1 MAGSLGLT
9 PESLKASGRS
19 SDKLSLPILQS
30 QIKRDPEGYETEIH
44 LIYKQFRASVDLFQ
58 QQAALTF
65 SSVGSDPSVAKDLG
79 DRAMFLAHV
88 TPFYPKQLAAFPAQ
102 LTDLLRTSCLA
113 MPSVLRIHVVKALI
127 LLMNRK
133 SLVMEDL
140 LALFLDIQTLG
151 DENMRKLAFSHIVQT
166 IRKMSIT
173 DPRHKSLQK
182 IVVSMLE
189 QEDETKAKRALVTL
203 CELHKRKVWF
213 GDKHDRVAI
222 AICEACFHTS
232 PRIRISSLRFL
243 LDYDNINDEDDSD
256 ASSSDDE
263 DSKKV
268 SQVVF
273 NREAVYKANNKG
285 TSSSKKK
292 KQAKL
297 QRAMRSIK
305 RKQRA
310 SSENTTSTYSP
321 LNHLNDAQN
330 FAKRLLRHIKSDKS
344 SGKTNDKSSGETN
357 DKSSGETNERRETR
371 LMIIKVIARTISL
384 HKLLLFKFYT
394 YLEDYAKDGVK
405 DITQILAAAVQAC
418 HDGVPS
424 DAVEPL
430 FKQIVNEFLHD
441 RSSPEAIPVALNVVR
456 EMCLRIPELMTED
469 LLHDLA
475 QYKTDKKYRTHRKA
489 ISAASASLIALFREI
504 NPSLLV
510 KKDRGRPGGPIARPK
525 KYGEVNVF
533 SNVPNVEL
541 LQESDNEKDD
551 DEVAL
556 PGSDGSEQELIP
568 DACGT
573 EDEAEEVSNDGDDM
587 NNTEDD
593 TLVSGDEEEEK
604 NDSDEAETDSEN
616 EEDDGEAS
624 DSSVEGSGNTEKAKG
639 KKRKLVDFDASLLA
653 ADTSLRALKRCAEA
667 KREQPSFAESDGI
680 LSNEDFQKIKELKAN
695 KDAKI
700 ALARKGF
707 KVPDSDQLSK
717 KLVNPAKLEA
727 HIRHKLTKEERLE
740 LVKAGREDRGKYQSK
755 TAIKQKK
762 SGGSSN
768 RQKEHKKNMPLAAVR
783 SKAGKSKRVKKKKN
797 SLSGSQFRGRK
808 AWK

>member
-1 MAGSLGLT
+1 MMAGSLGLT

-19 SDKLSLPILQS
+19 SENLSLPILRS
-30 QIKRDPEGYETEIH
+30 QIKRDPEGYETELH
-44 LIYKQFRASVDLFQ
+44 LIYKQFKASLDLFQ

-65 SSVGSDPSVAKDLG
+65 SSVGSDPSVAKNLG
-79 DRAMFLAHV
+79 DRVMFLSHV
-88 TPFYPKQLAAFPAQ
+88 TPFYPKQLSAFPAQ

-113 MPSVLRIHVVKALI
+113 MPSGLR
-127 LLMNRK
+127 NQ

-151 DENMRKLAFSHIVQT
+151 DKNLRKLAFSHIVQT

-182 IVVSMLE
+182 IVISMLE
-189 QEDETKAKRALVTL
+189 QEDEAKAKRAFVTL

-232 PRIRISSLRFL
+232 PRIMISSLRFL
-243 LDYDNINDEDDSD
+243 LDCENNDNEDDSD

-263 DSKKV
+263 DSKQASHV
-268 SQVVF
+268 MI
-273 NREAVYKANNKG
+273 NREAVYKATNQG

-305 RKQRA
+305 KKQRA
-310 SSENTTSTYSP
+310 SSENTTSNYSP
-321 LNHLNDAQN
+321 LNYLNDPQN
-330 FAKRLLRHIKSDKS
+330 FAERLLSRLQTGKSI
-344 SGKTNDKSSGETN
+344 GQ
-357 DKSSGETNERRETR
+357 TNERFETK
-371 LMIIKVIARTISL
+371 LMMMKVIARTIGL
-384 HKLLLFKFYT
+384 HKLHLLSFYT
-394 YLEDYAKDGVK
+394 YLQNYAKQGRK
-405 DITQILAAAVQAC
+405 DTTQILAAAVQAC

-430 FKQIVNEFLHD
+430 FKQIVNEFLPNGS
-441 RSSPEAIPVALNVVR
+441 RPEAIAVGLNVVR
-456 EMCLRIPELMTED
+456 EMCLRIHDLMTED
-469 LLHDLA
+469 LLQDLA
-475 QYKTDKKYRTHRKA
+475 RYKKDHAHNKA
-489 ISAASASLIALFREI
+489 ISSASRSLIALFREI

-525 KYGEVNVF
+525 QYGEATVF

-541 LQESDNEKDD
+541 LQESDNDQDD
-551 DEVAL
+551 DEVAAL
-556 PGSDGSEQELIP
+556 PGSDDIKQELTP
-568 DACGT
+568 DECGT
-573 EDEAEEVSNDGDDM
+573 EDEAEEDSDDGDDM
-587 NNTEDD
+587 SDKEDDSDID
-593 TLVSGDEEEEK
+593 TLVSGDDEEK
-604 NDSDEAETDSEN
+604 ENDSDEAETDSEN
-616 EEDDGEAS
+616 EEEDGETS
-624 DSSVEGSGNTEKAKG
+624 DSCVEGSGNKEKAKG
-639 KKRKLVDFDASLLA
+639 KKRKIEDFDASLLA

-667 KREQPSFAESDGI
+667 KSEQPSFGESDGI
-680 LSNEDFQKIKELKAN
+680 LSNEDFRKIKELQAK
-695 KDAKI
+695 KDVKI

-707 KVPDSDQLSK
+707 KVPDCDQLSK

-740 LVKAGREDRGKYQSK
+740 LVKAGREERGKYKSK

-768 RQKEHKKNMPLAAVR
+768 RQKEHKKKMPLAAVR
-783 SKAGKSKRVKKKKN
+783 RKAGKSKLAKKIKN

>member
-1 MAGSLGLT
+1 
-9 PESLKASGRS
+9 
-19 SDKLSLPILQS
+19 
-30 QIKRDPEGYETEIH
+30 
-44 LIYKQFRASVDLFQ
+44 
-58 QQAALTF
+58 
-65 SSVGSDPSVAKDLG
+65 
-79 DRAMFLAHV
+79 MFLAHV
-88 TPFYPKQLAAFPAQ
+88 TPFYPKQLVEFPAL
-102 LTDLLRTSCLA
+102 LTDLLRSSCLA
-113 MPSVLRIHVVKALI
+113 MPSGLRNHVAQALI

-133 SLVMEDL
+133 FLVIEDL

-151 DENMRKLAFSHIVQT
+151 DKNLRKLAFSHIVQT

-203 CELHKRKVWF
+203 CELHKRKVWL

-232 PRIRISSLRFL
+232 PRIMISSLRFL
-243 LDYDNINDEDDSD
+243 LDYENIDDEDDSD

-263 DSKKV
+263 DPKQA
-268 SQVVF
+268 SQVVI

-305 RKQRA
+305 KKQHA
-310 SSENTTSTYSP
+310 SSENTNSTYSP
-321 LNHLNDAQN
+321 LNHLNDPQN
-330 FAKRLLRHIKSDKS
+330 FAERLLSRLQTSKSI
-344 SGKTNDKSSGETN
+344 GKTA
-357 DKSSGETNERRETR
+357 ERVETR
-371 LMIIKVIARTISL
+371 LMMIKVIARTIGL
-384 HKLLLFKFYT
+384 HKLHLLSFYT
-394 YLEDYAKDGVK
+394 YLQSYAKRDVK
-405 DITQILAAAVQAC
+405 DVTQILAAAVQAC

-430 FKQIVNEFLHD
+430 FKQIVNEFVD
-441 RSSPEAIPVALNVVR
+441 QSRPEAIAVGLNVIR
-456 EMCLRIPELMTED
+456 EMCLRIHDLMTED
-469 LLHDLA
+469 LLQDLVREKKS
-475 QYKTDKKYRTHRKA
+475 KTKA
-489 ISAASASLIALFREI
+489 ISAAARSLIALFREI

-510 KKDRGRPGGPIARPK
+510 KKDRGRPGGPVARPK
-525 KYGEVNVF
+525 QYGEVNVF

-541 LQESDNEKDD
+541 LEESDNERETDD
-551 DEVAL
+551 DQDAEL
-556 PGSDGSEQELIP
+556 PGSDDIEQELIP
-568 DACGT
+568 DGSGT
-573 EDEAEEVSNDGDDM
+573 EDEAEEDSNDGDDM

-593 TLVSGDEEEEK
+593 SDTDTLVGGDEEEEK
-604 NDSDEAETDSEN
+604 NDSDEAGTDSEKS

-624 DSSVEGSGNTEKAKG
+624 DSSVEDSGNEEKTKG
-639 KKRKLVDFDASLLA
+639 KKRKMVYFDS
-653 ADTSLRALKRCAEA
+653 SLRALKRFAEA
-667 KREQPSFAESDGI
+667 KNEQPKSSAESDGI
-680 LSNEDFQKIKELKAN
+680 LSNADFRKIKELQAK

-717 KLVNPAKLEA
+717 KRVDPAKLEA
-727 HIRHKLTKEERLE
+727 HIRHKLTKEERME
-740 LVKAGREDRGKYQSK
+740 LVKAGREDRGKYKSK

-783 SKAGKSKRVKKKKN
+783 SKVGKSKRAKKMKN

>member
-9 PESLKASGRS
+9 PESLKASGRIS
-19 SDKLSLPILQS
+19 EKLSLPILQS
-30 QIKRDPEGYETEIH
+30 QIKREPEGYETEVH
-44 LIYKQFRASVDLFQ
+44 LIYKQFRASVDLLQ

-65 SSVGSDPSVAKDLG
+65 SSVGPGPSVAKELG

-88 TPFYPKQLAAFPAQ
+88 TPFYPNQLAAFPAQ

-113 MPSVLRIHVVKALI
+113 MPSGLRYQVAQSLI
-127 LLMNRK
+127 LLMYRK
-133 SLVMEDL
+133 SLVIEDL

-151 DENMRKLAFSHIVQT
+151 DKNLRKLAFSHIVQT

-182 IVVSMLE
+182 IVFSMLE

-273 NREAVYKANNKG
+273 NREAVYK
-285 TSSSKKK
+285 
-292 KQAKL
+292 
-297 QRAMRSIK
+297 
-305 RKQRA
+305 
-310 SSENTTSTYSP
+310 
-321 LNHLNDAQN
+321 N
-330 FAKRLLRHIKSDKS
+330 FAKRLLRHIRPKSDKS

-394 YLEDYAKDGVK
+394 YLQDYAKDGVK

-418 HDGVPS
+418 HDRVPS

-430 FKQIVNEFLHD
+430 FKKIVNVFLHD

-504 NPSLLV
+504 NPLLLV
-510 KKDRGRPGGPIARPK
+510 KKDRGRPGGHIARPK
-525 KYGEVNVF
+525 KYGEINVF

-541 LQESDNEKDD
+541 LQESDD

-556 PGSDGSEQELIP
+556 PGTDDIGQELI
-568 DACGT
+568 T
-573 EDEAEEVSNDGDDM
+573 EDEAEEDSNDGDDMNNNTEDDSDIDDVALPGSDDIEQELITEDEAEEDSNDGDDM

-593 TLVSGDEEEEK
+593 SDIDDVALPGSDDIEQELIPGGTNDEAEEDSNDGDDMHSTEIDTLVSGDEE
-604 NDSDEAETDSEN
+604 NDSDEAETDWEN

-624 DSSVEGSGNTEKAKG
+624 VEGSGNREKAEG
-639 KKRKLVDFDASLLA
+639 KKRKLVDFDASFLA
-653 ADTSLRALKRCAEA
+653 SDTSLRALKRCAEA
-667 KREQPSFAESDGI
+667 KREQPSFAERDGI
-680 LSNEDFQKIKELKAN
+680 LSNEDFQKIKELKAK

-707 KVPDSDQLSK
+707 KVPDSDKLSK
-717 KLVNPAKLEA
+717 KLVNPAKLEVSCYYYE
-727 HIRHKLTKEERLE
+727 KLHLSR
-740 LVKAGREDRGKYQSK
+740 K
-755 TAIKQKK
+755 T
-762 SGGSSN
+762 
-768 RQKEHKKNMPLAAVR
+768 
-783 SKAGKSKRVKKKKN
+783 
-797 SLSGSQFRGRK
+797 
-808 AWK
+808 

>member
-1 MAGSLGLT
+1 MAGSLGHT
-9 PESLKASGRS
+9 PDSLKASGRS
-19 SDKLSLPILQS
+19 SEKLSLPTLQGK
-30 QIKRDPEGYETEIH
+30 IKRDPEGYETELQ
-44 LIYKQFRASVDLFQ
+44 LIYKQFKASVDLFQ
-58 QQAALTF
+58 QQAALSF
-65 SSVGSDPSVAKDLG
+65 SSVGGIGSDPSVAKDLG

-113 MPSVLRIHVVKALI
+113 MPSGLRNHVAQALI

-133 SLVMEDL
+133 SLFIEDL

-151 DENMRKLAFSHIVQT
+151 DRNLRKLAFSHIVQT
-166 IRKMSIT
+166 IRKMSVT

-182 IVVSMLE
+182 IVIAMLE

-203 CELHKRKVWF
+203 CELHKRKVWL
-213 GDKHDRVAI
+213 GDQHDRVAI

-232 PRIRISSLRFL
+232 PRIMISSLRFL
-243 LDYDNINDEDDSD
+243 LDYENIDEDDDSD

-263 DSKKV
+263 DSKQA
-268 SQVVF
+268 SQVVI
-273 NREAVYKANNKG
+273 NREAVYKATNKG

-305 RKQRA
+305 KKQRA

-321 LNHLNDAQN
+321 LNHLNDAQK
-330 FAKRLLRHIKSDKS
+330 FAERLLSRLQTGKSI
-344 SGKTNDKSSGETN
+344 GKTN
-357 DKSSGETNERRETR
+357 ERVETR
-371 LMIIKVIARTISL
+371 LMMMKVIARTIGL
-384 HKLLLFKFYT
+384 HKLHLLSFYS
-394 YLEDYAKDGVK
+394 YLQNYAKPHEK

-430 FKQIVNEFLHD
+430 FKQIVNQFVHD
-441 RSSPEAIPVALNVVR
+441 RSRPEAIAVGLNVIR
-456 EMCLRIPELMTED
+456 EMCLRIHELMTEE
-469 LLHDLA
+469 LLQDLA
-475 QYKTDKKYRTHRKA
+475 LYKKNHEKA
-489 ISAASASLIALFREI
+489 ISAAARSLIALFREI

-510 KKDRGRPGGPIARPK
+510 KKDRGRPGGPVAKPK
-525 KYGEVNVF
+525 QYGEVNVF

-541 LQESDNEKDD
+541 LQESDHESDSDD
-551 DEVAL
+551 DQDDDNVEL
-556 PGSDGSEQELIP
+556 PGSNDIEQELIP
-568 DACGT
+568 DECGT
-573 EDEAEEVSNDGDDM
+573 DDEAEEDSNDGDDS
-587 NNTEDD
+587 EDD
-593 TLVSGDEEEEK
+593 SDIDTTIGGDEEEEE
-604 NDSDEAETDSEN
+604 NDSGEAETDSEN
-616 EEDDGEAS
+616 EEVESEEDDGEAS
-624 DSSVEGSGNTEKAKG
+624 DSSVEDSGNKEKAKG
-639 KKRKLVDFDASLLA
+639 KKRKIVDFDASLLS
-653 ADTSLRALKRCAEA
+653 ADTSLRALKRFAEA
-667 KREQPSFAESDGI
+667 KSEQPSLAESDGI
-680 LSNEDFQKIKELKAN
+680 LSNEDFRKIKELQAK

-717 KLVNPAKLEA
+717 KRVNPAKLEA
-727 HIRHKLTKEERLE
+727 HIRHKLTKEQRLE

-768 RQKEHKKNMPLAAVR
+768 RQKEHKKNMPLAAIR
-783 SKAGKSKRVKKKKN
+783 SKAGKSKRAKKMKN

>member
-1 MAGSLGLT
+1 
-9 PESLKASGRS
+9 
-19 SDKLSLPILQS
+19 
-30 QIKRDPEGYETEIH
+30 
-44 LIYKQFRASVDLFQ
+44 
-58 QQAALTF
+58 
-65 SSVGSDPSVAKDLG
+65 
-79 DRAMFLAHV
+79 MFLAHV
-88 TPFYPKQLAAFPAQ
+88 TPFYPNQLAAFPAQ

-113 MPSVLRIHVVKALI
+113 MPSVLRYQVAQSLI

-133 SLVMEDL
+133 SLVIEDL

-151 DENMRKLAFSHIVQT
+151 DKNLRKLAFSHIVQT

-173 DPRHKSLQK
+173 DPRHKSLHK
-182 IVVSMLE
+182 IVFSMLE

-203 CELHKRKVWF
+203 CELHKKKVWF

-256 ASSSDDE
+256 LRLCLTE
-263 DSKKV
+263 RL
-268 SQVVF
+268 F
-273 NREAVYKANNKG
+273 
-285 TSSSKKK
+285 TSKKK

-330 FAKRLLRHIKSDKS
+330 FAERLLPLIRHKPDES
-344 SGKTNDKSSGETN
+344 TGETN
-357 DKSSGETNERRETR
+357 DKSSGETDDKSTGETYERRETR
-371 LMIIKVIARTISL
+371 LMIIKVIARTIGL

-394 YLEDYAKDGVK
+394 YLQAYAKDGVK

-430 FKQIVNEFLHD
+430 FKQIVNKFLHD

-456 EMCLRIPELMTED
+456 EMFLRIPELMTED

-504 NPSLLV
+504 NPLLLV

-533 SNVPNVEL
+533 SNVPNVDL
-541 LQESDNEKDD
+541 LQESDD

-556 PGSDGSEQELIP
+556 PGSDDIEQELI
-568 DACGT
+568 T
-573 EDEAEEVSNDGDDM
+573 EDEAEEDSNDGDDM

-604 NDSDEAETDSEN
+604 NDSDEAETDWEN
-616 EEDDGEAS
+616 EEDEGEA
-624 DSSVEGSGNTEKAKG
+624 SVEGSGNREKAKG

-653 ADTSLRALKRCAEA
+653 ADTILRALKRCAEA
-667 KREQPSFAESDGI
+667 EREQTSFAERDGI
-680 LSNEDFQKIKELKAN
+680 LSNEDFRKIKEVKGK
-695 KDAKI
+695 KDAKL
-700 ALARKGF
+700 ALARKGL
-707 KVPDSDQLSK
+707 KVPDSDKLSK

-727 HIRHKLTKEERLE
+727 HIRQKLIKEERLE
-740 LVKAGREDRGKYQSK
+740 LVKAGREDRGKYKSK

-762 SGGSSN
+762 TGGSSN

-783 SKAGKSKRVKKKKN
+783 SKAGKAKRVKKMKN
-797 SLSGSQFRGRK
+797 SHSGSQFRGRK